1 MSGRPRAGR
10 HRFGLA
16 VFHLEL
22 LHGRLALWETQT
34 WSSGQK
40 RLFCSFTIVLKTQSM
55 QSNKVSSNHTWMTV
69 RALPLPPDVAPPISP
84 SSWHETG
91 SGPPPHLW
99 SGLTD
104 WLMAR
109 PAHKSTF
116 SQNCKPNLPNVKF
129 VHRSLLFALK
139 SYFNTFPNYTWVTKN
154 LHLRAAFLR
163 LFPAIKMLTWMEPL
177 LKLLR
182 FTARASPRC
191 I

>member
-1 MSGRPRAGR
+1 MTTRLIYIIENFNRNSFCVGPGPRAGR

-22 LHGRLALWETQT
+22 LHGRLASWETQT
-34 WSSGQK
+34 WSWSEAPLLQLYHCNVRK
-40 RLFCSFTIVLKTQSM
+40 
-55 QSNKVSSNHTWMTV
+55 TV
-69 RALPLPPDVAPPISP
+69 RNRVCNQIRFKAIQHDEVTLLNDCESPASDPWCGP
-84 SSWHETG
+84 SSWHQTD
-91 SGPPPHLW
+91 SGPPPHPW
-99 SGLTD
+99 SPPAGLTD

-154 LHLRAAFLR
+154 LH
-163 LFPAIKMLTWMEPL
+163 
-177 LKLLR
+177 
-182 FTARASPRC
+182 
-191 I
+191 